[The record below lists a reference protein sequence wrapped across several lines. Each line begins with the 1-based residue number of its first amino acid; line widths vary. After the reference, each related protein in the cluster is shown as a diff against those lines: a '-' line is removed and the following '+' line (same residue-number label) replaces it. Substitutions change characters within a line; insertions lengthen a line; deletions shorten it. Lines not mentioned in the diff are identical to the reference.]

1 MRHGY
6 GRVAAGVLLAVT
18 IGAAD
23 PQPVAMPGWLS
34 GGWSMQ
40 SESGAW
46 SEEWWTPPKGGL
58 MLGAGRSGKGDAIE
72 WWEQTRIQLADGK
85 LSFCALPKGQAGAC
99 FDATSVSEQAVVF
112 ENAGHDFPTRVVYRR
127 EGDQLLAE
135 ISGKDGVNPQRWRF
149 NRAK

>member
-6 GRVAAGVLLAVT
+6 GHVAAGVLLAVT

-99 FDATSVSEQAVVF
+99 FDAVAIERQSITF
-112 ENAGHDFPTRVVYRR
+112 ENAEHDYPQRIRYSRV
-127 EGDQLLAE
+127 GDELSAE
-135 ISGKDGVNPQRWRF
+135 ISLKDGSKPNRWRF
-149 NRAK
+149 KRAN